1 MMNVPPSG
9 RPGAL
14 RLSAAVLCTALALG
28 GCGVSSAPGR
38 GAGTSTGTSTAIAT
52 ATAIATRSA
61 SPRPSRTVPTPSCVD
76 RVLSAMSDS
85 QVVGQLFMGAA
96 QIPTTTDADMT
107 VLRRYQV
114 GSVILMGR
122 SQVGVWRTR
131 GLTDRLQSLR
141 QTDRAG
147 SVGLLVS
154 ADQEGGQV
162 QTLKGPGFS
171 AIPEALAQGRWTA
184 SELQTHATQWAAE
197 LRTAGVNLNLAPVAD
212 VVPPE
217 IGTGNGPIGRY
228 GRQFGYSADV
238 VARQTTAYVK
248 GFRKSGVLTTL
259 KHFPGLG
266 RVSGNTDTTANVTD
280 TTLTRY
286 DRDVRAFGSGIA
298 AGAAFVMVSSATYTR
313 IDPKRQ
319 AVFSPTVLNGMLRQD
334 LGFRGVIVSDDL
346 GKAVAVRSVPPAQR
360 ALRFI
365 RAGGD
370 MVLTADTADIP
381 AMVGAVRDAVRHD
394 PALRARALDSA
405 RRVLTAKQA
414 AGVLR
419 CDG

>member
-1 MMNVPPSG
+1 MMNVLPSG
-9 RPGAL
+9 LPGTL

-28 GCGVSSAPGR
+28 GCGGSPAPDR
-38 GAGTSTGTSTAIAT
+38 GTGTRTTSTPSA
-52 ATAIATRSA
+52 SA
-61 SPRPSRTVPTPSCVD
+61 SPSASRAVPTPSCVD
-76 RVLSAMSDS
+76 RVLSAMSDT

-96 QIPTTTDADMT
+96 RVPTTTDADMA

-114 GSVILMGR
+114 GSVILLGR

-131 GLTDRLQSLR
+131 GLTDRLQGLR

-147 SVGLLVS
+147 VVGLLVS

-162 QTLKGPGFS
+162 QALKGPGFS
-171 AIPEALAQGRWTA
+171 AIPEALTQGRWTA
-184 SELQTHATQWAAE
+184 SELQTHAAQWAAE
-197 LRTAGVNLNLAPVAD
+197 LHAAGVNLNLAPIAD

-217 IGTGNGPIGRY
+217 IGTGNGPIGQY

-238 VARQTTAYVK
+238 VARQNAAYVK
-248 GFRKSGVLTTL
+248 GFGKAGVLTTL

-266 RVSGNTDTTANVTD
+266 RVSGNTDTTAKVTD

-298 AGAAFVMVSSATYTR
+298 AGAGFVMVSSATYTR
-313 IDPKRQ
+313 IDPDRR
-319 AVFSPTVLNGMLRQD
+319 AVFSPTVLNAMLRND
-334 LGFRGVIVSDDL
+334 LGFKGVIVSDDL
-346 GKAVAVRSVPPAQR
+346 GDAVAVRSVPPAQR

-365 RAGGD
+365 GAGGD
-370 MVLTADTADIP
+370 LVLTANTADIP

-394 PALRARALDSA
+394 PALRNRTRDSA
-405 RRVLTAKQA
+405 RRVLTAKLA
-414 AGVLR
+414 AGVLH

>member
-1 MMNVPPSG
+1 MMNLRPSG
-9 RPGAL
+9 LPGAL
-14 RLSAAVLCTALALG
+14 RLSAAVLSTALAVG
-28 GCGVSSAPGR
+28 GCGGSSAPER
-38 GAGTSTGTSTAIAT
+38 GAGTGTGSAT
-52 ATAIATRSA
+52 ATASA
-61 SPRPSRTVPTPSCVD
+61 SPSASRPAPTPSCVD

-96 QIPTTTDADMT
+96 RVPTTTDADLA
-107 VLRRYQV
+107 VLRRYEV

-147 SVGLLVS
+147 VVGLLVS

-162 QTLKGPGFS
+162 QALKGPGFS
-171 AIPEALAQGRWTA
+171 AIPEALTQGRWTE
-184 SELQTHATQWAAE
+184 SELRTHASQWAAE
-197 LRTAGVNLNLAPVAD
+197 LRAAGVNLNLAPIAD

-217 IGTGNGPIGRY
+217 IGTGNGPIGRF

-238 VARQTTAYVK
+238 VARQNAAYVK
-248 GFRKSGVLTTL
+248 GFGTSGVLTTL

-266 RVSGNTDTTANVTD
+266 RVSGNTDTTAHVTD

-286 DRDVRAFGSGIA
+286 DRDVRAFHSGIA
-298 AGAAFVMVSSATYTR
+298 AGAGFVMVSSATYTR
-313 IDPKRQ
+313 IDPDRQ
-319 AVFSPTVLNGMLRQD
+319 AVFSPTVLNGMLRND
-334 LGFRGVIVSDDL
+334 LGFQGVIVSDDL
-346 GKAVAVRSVPPAQR
+346 GDAVAVRSVPPAQR

-370 MVLTADTADIP
+370 LVLTANTAVIP

-394 PALRARALDSA
+394 PALRARARDSA
-405 RRVLTAKQA
+405 RRVLTAKRA